1 MLNAE
6 QHQRTSIYQSY
17 CVFAVLFSKKI
28 ATTQNIASTEIDYQF
43 LGTVI
48 YYRGRGGWAGANG
61 VGVIPFC
68 APENGGL
75 HKIVQPFR
83 LNLTRYLCSEY
94 NGHDWLQTCRYKI
107 REFWGLFAK
116 IRDKSV
122 VEFPSYWHFLSKN
135 AVLIICRYIES

>member
-48 YYRGRGGWAGANG
+48 YYRGGG
-61 VGVIPFC
+61 
-68 APENGGL
+68 GGGGGGQMGGGSFL
-75 HKIVQPFR
+75 FVHLKMGGCIK
-83 LNLTRYLCSEY
+83 LC
-94 NGHDWLQTCRYKI
+94 NHLG
-107 REFWGLFAK
+107 
-116 IRDKSV
+116 
-122 VEFPSYWHFLSKN
+122 
-135 AVLIICRYIES
+135 